1 MLLQAFREASRL
13 SRVHVLAI
21 CTRYC
26 SATTSCSCQ
35 KMEGSPSN
43 LGPGP
48 FVELKEYSYREN
60 LAAMQSVRFLRPC
73 CEGDQHL
80 DVGCGPGNFI
90 QEHLLPHLRPCRR
103 VVGVDSSWEM
113 LDYARRHCREP
124 EVAFEHLDIER
135 GEPQAIIDKYG
146 QFDRVYSFLTFH
158 YVWDLERAYHNVSTL
173 LKGDGECLVACFV
186 RTGITDMWH
195 KVFSKQQWR
204 PYMPDLSGM
213 LSDRFSYNAPVPWE
227 ELKQRERSAATAAGL
242 DVVACHIYSSQ
253 WVFPTAEACLGS
265 YIPFFKLDENIPRT
279 KREEF
284 WEDCRIALLETSPM
298 TADGISQPYNVLV
311 AHSRKAPSVP

>member
-1 MLLQAFREASRL
+1 
-13 SRVHVLAI
+13 
-21 CTRYC
+21 
-26 SATTSCSCQ
+26 
-35 KMEGSPSN
+35 MEGSLSN

-48 FVELKEYSYREN
+48 FVELKEHSYREN

-103 VVGVDSSWEM
+103 VVGVDSSWRCWT
-113 LDYARRHCREP
+113 YARRHCREP
-124 EVAFEHLDIER
+124 E
-135 GEPQAIIDKYG
+135 
-146 QFDRVYSFLTFH
+146 
-158 YVWDLERAYHNVSTL
+158 
-173 LKGDGECLVACFV
+173 
-186 RTGITDMWH
+186 
-195 KVFSKQQWR
+195 
-204 PYMPDLSGM
+204 DLSGM